1 MLLAPFL
8 WIFCEFDEKVLD
20 NLSLGRRANK
30 DFSKGPATPIGEKKL
45 LPFAGNPSVSHT
57 ADSSPYTGE
66 PFGWC
71 DATSLPFT

>member
-1 MLLAPFL
+1 HKRNATAASRTDYAF
-8 WIFCEFDEKVLD
+8 
-20 NLSLGRRANK
+20 A
-30 DFSKGPATPIGEKKL
+30 KGSATPIGEKKL